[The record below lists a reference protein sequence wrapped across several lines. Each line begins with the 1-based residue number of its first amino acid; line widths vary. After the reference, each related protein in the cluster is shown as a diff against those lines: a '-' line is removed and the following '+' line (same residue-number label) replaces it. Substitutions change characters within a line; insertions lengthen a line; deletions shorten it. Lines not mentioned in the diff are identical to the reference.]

1 MKHELPDL
9 PYELN
14 ALEPHISKETLEY
27 HHGKHHNAYVTNLN
41 KMIEGTEF
49 EDMSLEDIIKK
60 SSAGIFNNAAQ
71 IWNHTFYWNCLTGGD
86 QGDLSGNLADAVNKK
101 FGSVDDMKK
110 EFTASAL
117 GNFGSGWTWLVKT
130 SSGDVEIVNTSN
142 AGCVIADGQHPIL
155 VCDVWEHAYYVDT
168 RNDRGAYLKNYWE
181 LVNWSQVV
189 ANYNA

>member
-1 MKHELPDL
+1 MKHVLPDL
-9 PYELN
+9 PYEMS
-14 ALEPHISKETLEY
+14 ALEPHISRETLEY
-27 HHGKHHNAYVTNLN
+27 HHGKHHNAYVNNLN

-49 EDMSLEDIIKK
+49 EDMTLEDIIKN
-60 SSAGIFNNAAQ
+60 SSAGIYNNAAQ

-86 QGDLSGNLADAVNKK
+86 QGDVSGDLANAINKK
-101 FGSVDDMKK
+101 FGSVDDLKK

-130 SSGDVEIVNTSN
+130 SNADVDIVNTSN
-142 AGCVIADGQHPIL
+142 AGCVIADGHQPLL

-181 LVNWSQVV
+181 LVNWSQIVK
-189 ANYNA
+189 NYES

>member
-1 MKHELPDL
+1 MKHELPGL

-14 ALEPHISKETLEY
+14 ALEPHISRETLEY

-60 SSAGIFNNAAQ
+60 SSAGIYNNAAQ
-71 IWNHTFYWNCLTGGD
+71 IWNHTFYWNCLTGD
-86 QGDLSGNLADAVNKK
+86 NQGDISGDLANAINKK
-101 FGSVDDMKK
+101 FGSLDDLKK
-110 EFTASAL
+110 EFTASAM

-130 SSGDVEIVNTSN
+130 SSGEVDIVNTSN
-142 AGCVIADGQHPIL
+142 AGCVIADGHHPIL

-168 RNDRGAYLKNYWE
+168 RNNRGAYLKNYWE

-189 ANYNA
+189 KNYEA